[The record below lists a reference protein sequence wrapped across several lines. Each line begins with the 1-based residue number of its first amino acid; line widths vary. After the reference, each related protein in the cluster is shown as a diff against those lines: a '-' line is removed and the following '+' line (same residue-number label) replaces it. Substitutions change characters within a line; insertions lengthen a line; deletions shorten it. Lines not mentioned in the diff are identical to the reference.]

1 MTPAKLQQSLGYS
14 FTKPELLTQAL
25 THRSFGSPHN
35 ERLEFLGDSILNC
48 TIAAQLY
55 QRFPHT
61 KEGDLSRLRAGLVK
75 QETLAIV
82 ATGLHLGD
90 ALRLGEGELKSGGFR
105 RPSILADALEAIFG
119 AIYLDADFDT
129 AAQTVTK
136 LYADLLNAVDPKSSG
151 KDAKTALQE
160 FLQSK
165 HYGLPRYRLVGTQGE
180 DHAQTFDVECEVP
193 EMAVTTRGSGTSR
206 RIAEQEA
213 ASKALELVLSAA
225 QQKKSAKKK

>member
-48 TIAAQLY
+48 TVAALLFTK
-55 QRFPHT
+55 FPQT
-61 KEGDLSRLRAGLVK
+61 KEGDLSRFRAGLVK
-75 QETLAIV
+75 QETLATI
-82 ATGLHLGD
+82 ATGLNLGD
-90 ALRLGEGELKSGGFR
+90 VLRLGEGELKSGGFR

-119 AIYLDADFDT
+119 AIYLDAGFDG
-129 AAQTVTK
+129 AAAVVTR
-136 LYADLLNAVDPKSSG
+136 LYTDLINAVDPKSSG

-165 HYGLPRYRLVGTQGE
+165 HYGLPRYRLTGTHGE
-180 DHAQTFDVECEVP
+180 AHAQTFDVECEVP
-193 EMAVTTRGSGTSR
+193 EMAIITRGSGASR

-213 ASKALELVLSAA
+213 AGQALELAQAAA
-225 QQKKSAKKK
+225 QQKKASKKK